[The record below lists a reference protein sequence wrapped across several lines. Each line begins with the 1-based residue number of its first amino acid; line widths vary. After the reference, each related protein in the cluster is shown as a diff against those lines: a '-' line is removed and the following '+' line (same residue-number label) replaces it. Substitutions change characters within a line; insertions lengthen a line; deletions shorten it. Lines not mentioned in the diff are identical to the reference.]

1 MSAEQLR
8 RGSPRD
14 LIGALDLVYEAAM
27 MGRLIAESDD
37 MKDQEA
43 AQLDAVDTVYDFAS
57 NHYEEI
63 EDRYAEDTAF
73 DAAICPPDLDLVKL
87 REIPLDHPLNDAM
100 LITLELAAQ
109 QCVEEEAGL
118 TNRLSTALDLVG
130 DFWARRGSEICA
142 ETISLKIPDGPA

>member
-8 RGSPRD
+8 CRTPRD
-14 LIGALDLVYEAAM
+14 LIGAMDLVHEAAM

-43 AQLDAVDTVYDFAS
+43 AQLDAVSTVFDFIS

-63 EDRYAEDTAF
+63 EDRFAEDAAF
-73 DAAICPPDLDLVKL
+73 DAAVSPPELDLTNL
-87 REIPLDHPLNDAM
+87 RETPLDHPLNDAI

-109 QCVEEEAGL
+109 QCVEEETGL

-142 ETISLKIPDGPA
+142 KTDSLTISEGPE